1 PLPFTLAPLSQ
12 LWTHARLTGWGILE
26 LYGANFLGATGAPG
40 FAFACLHLAGLALA
54 AAGCAVALRRFLRPR
69 SREAGNAAR
78 PATGGERRGI
88 PWSPPGA
95 QGIPHVAR
103 EADHAGPPVTRE
115 GGVTPGESADGPGR
129 PTQSRPSGSRP
140 ASGLV
145 DSVLAVAIVANLVSY
160 VFSTAPGTVLG
171 TGYDAREIAAV
182 LPLGAVL
189 AGRVFGPWIA
199 GQVLGPRPRPWPA
212 EPERSG
218 EPAPAQAVPAQAGPA
233 QASASPDGRPA

>member
-1 PLPFTLAPLSQ
+1 AVLPLVIVGAVGAARSAVAAGRRPRFPG
-12 LWTHARLTGWGILE
+12 RLTRSRGSWWPRGPGGQDDRGPRLSGRLPRLE
-26 LYGANFLGATGAPG
+26 SGPEPFWPAGPAGHGNTGPRAPRAGRAEPGDHRARTPGAWPACGYEIALTAPG

-145 DSVLAVAIVANLVSY
+145 DSVLAVAI
-160 VFSTAPGTVLG
+160 
-171 TGYDAREIAAV
+171 
-182 LPLGAVL
+182 
-189 AGRVFGPWIA
+189 
-199 GQVLGPRPRPWPA
+199 
-212 EPERSG
+212 
-218 EPAPAQAVPAQAGPA
+218 
-233 QASASPDGRPA
+233 